1 MTRLVSLS
9 ASTCGAHMRRFSGN
23 ACSSTSGSPGPSPRS
38 PCVIG
43 PPLVR
48 YSGIG
53 FLPLTITACRHLVS
67 GGAAL
72 AARRS
77 SGAIDGSCFA
87 RRLLTLQRRRPA
99 GQPTSA
105 LEWVA
110 YAVTLLV
117 SARRHHGGVG
127 LDVRGG
133 PGRRRAVRRAAV
145 SGGAVH
151 HRRGGARPVHGAE
164 GHEKD
169 ARRGGGDRARAG
181 PRVSLPDLGPPVHH
195 ADELGAHHRAL
206 RRLRAALG

>member
-53 FLPLTITACRHLVS
+53 FLLFRHSLSAFQLLVAA
-67 GGAAL
+67 GDAL

-77 SGAIDGSCFA
+77 SGAADGSGFA
-87 RRLLTLQRRRPA
+87 RRLPTLQSRRSA

-105 LEWVA
+105 LEWAA
-110 YAVTLLV
+110 YAVTLLA

-133 PGRRRAVRRAAV
+133 PGRHRAV
-145 SGGAVH
+145 
-151 HRRGGARPVHGAE
+151 
-164 GHEKD
+164 
-169 ARRGGGDRARAG
+169 
-181 PRVSLPDLGPPVHH
+181 
-195 ADELGAHHRAL
+195 
-206 RRLRAALG
+206 

>member
-1 MTRLVSLS
+1 MMRLVSHS
-9 ASTCGAHMRRFSGN
+9 ASTCGVHMRRFSGN

-43 PPLVR
+43 PPLVL

-53 FLPLTITACRHLVS
+53 FLPLTSRLVS
-67 GGAAL
+67 FLSWVVTLSLRGVA
-72 AARRS
+72 
-77 SGAIDGSCFA
+77 DGSGFA

-99 GQPTSA
+99 EQPTSA

-110 YAVTLLV
+110 YAVTLLA

-133 PGRRRAVRRAAV
+133 PGRHRAVRRAAV
-145 SGGAVH
+145 SGGAVR
-151 HRRGGARPVHGAE
+151 HRRGGARPVLGVE

-181 PRVSLPDLGPPVHH
+181 LGVSLPDLGPPVHH